1 MKIKTIAHFVI
12 VTLVLILAPLDLRIW
27 KRITNLYIISNE
39 GNHVQ
44 FGWLTDHKMCWLD
57 KKDAFLTLEVET
69 LLRWNPLMKRKYKSN
84 INDVHGHVWIL
95 KCDAPSHNPGC
106 LSGKVKHAIK
116 KNRFHLPWFHC
127 RICPCFWAT
136 CSRSLWFSQHVS
148 ISRAEHGVARLQ
160 RNRSWDLPLW
170 SMFEIL

>member
-12 VTLVLILAPLDLRIW
+12 VTLVLILALLDLRIW
-27 KRITNLYIISNE
+27 KRITDLYIISNE

-116 KNRFHLPWFHC
+116 KTDSTYLDFTAEYVHIFELRVHDPCGFHSMCRF
-127 RICPCFWAT
+127 
-136 CSRSLWFSQHVS
+136 Q
-148 ISRAEHGVARLQ
+148 G
-160 RNRSWDLPLW
+160 RNTV
-170 SMFEIL
+170 